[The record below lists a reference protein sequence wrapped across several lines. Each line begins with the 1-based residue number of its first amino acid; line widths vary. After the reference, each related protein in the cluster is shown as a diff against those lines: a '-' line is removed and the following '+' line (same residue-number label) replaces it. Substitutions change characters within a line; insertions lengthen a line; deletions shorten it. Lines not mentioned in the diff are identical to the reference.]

1 MGRGSSLVLVIAAV
15 AVAAASPPES
25 TGAEGHPRARVPL
38 EAWAS
43 RAGGAAPAATMRRAV
58 GDRHVVA
65 HRTLGAHVF
74 READQEASAADIVT
88 LAAGHRRGIMG
99 QASVGNGRDTVF
111 RDVLA
116 HELGHALG
124 LPHVVDSRSP
134 MRCIRGGVELADPTA
149 DACFRARRHPDLGA
163 ATARL
168 AAHPARFWTSHP

>member
-1 MGRGSSLVLVIAAV
+1 
-15 AVAAASPPES
+15 
-25 TGAEGHPRARVPL
+25 
-38 EAWAS
+38 
-43 RAGGAAPAATMRRAV
+43 MRPAV
-58 GDRHVVA
+58 GDRNVVA
-65 HRTLGAHVF
+65 RRALGVHVF
-74 READQEASAADIVT
+74 RGADQEASAADIVT

-149 DACFRARRHPDLGA
+149 DACFRAHRHHDLGA
-163 ATARL
+163 PTARL
-168 AAHPARFWTSHP
+168 AAHSARFWMSHP